1 MSVISSFIEKY
12 TEVQRSQHINQS
24 DPRVYGQSYIA
35 NTSSVDGR
43 RAFTGEEVQHD
54 HIEYFQGFASLREKG
69 LPSVLSAEKKAAVMK
84 DPSLVKL
91 QNNVHLLQREKATDT
106 ELKVAKNEARN
117 YKDRLMRKT
126 LGQYKLEWVR
136 QRRDWKVDTR
146 GKISPNDDIKTDLE
160 SVLSRLMPERGRVAK
175 LMISNQAATEQE
187 RKNAIED
194 LCSLISRDLTA
205 LHLPGEKPI
214 DGLCPVKCCGKEMQ
228 R

>member
-1 MSVISSFIEKY
+1 MSLIRNHIEKY

-43 RAFTGEEVQHD
+43 RAFIGEEVQHD

-69 LPSVLSAEKKAAVMK
+69 LPSVLSAEKMATLME
-84 DPSLVKL
+84 DPLLVEL
-91 QNNVHLLQREKATDT
+91 QNNVHLLRRNKATDS

-117 YKDRLMRKT
+117 YKDRLIRKT
-126 LGQYKLEWVR
+126 LSQYKIEWVR
-136 QRRDWKVDTR
+136 QRRDWKIDTR
-146 GKISPNDDIKTDLE
+146 GKVSPNDNIKTDLE

-175 LMISNQAATEQE
+175 SMISNQAATEQE

-194 LCSLISRDLTA
+194 LCSLISRDCTA

-214 DGLCPVKCCGKEMQ
+214 DGVCPVKGCGKEMK